1 MFNIPLKYYVFLTVS
16 SVVDISDQLL
26 HTELPVLKHC
36 SIRLLRVRPRKN
48 RGTHFQLINLTPS
61 VDTMIIDSDTTS
73 KYTVPGTFKIFL
85 TLSVMKE
92 W

>member
-16 SVVDISDQLL
+16 SVVNISDQIL

-36 SIRLLRVRPRKN
+36 SIRLLRVRPHKN
-48 RGTHFQLINLTPS
+48 RGTHLKLINLIPP

-73 KYTVPGTFKIFL
+73 KNTVPRSYKIFL